1 VTWSHFVTWYGL
13 GMELTA
19 GPGDPYGPGTA
30 ARDAI
35 ERLANRW
42 TVLITYALEDGPTR
56 FNDLKNRLGVS
67 SQVLAR
73 VLRDLERD
81 GLINRRVFAEVPAR
95 VEYSLTTLG
104 GTMCS
109 PVHAIRTWA
118 ETVASDIAAA
128 RSAFDSRQTT
138 DDDILEL
145 PAITTHRTAATV
157 R

>member
-1 VTWSHFVTWYGL
+1 
-13 GMELTA
+13 MAPTA
-19 GPGDPYGPGTA
+19 RRDDPYRAGTPT
-30 ARDAI
+30 RDAI

-42 TVLITYALEDGPTR
+42 AILITYALEDGPTR

-81 GLINRRVFAEVPAR
+81 GLIDRRVYAEVPTR

-104 GTMCS
+104 GTMCA

-118 ETVASDIAAA
+118 ESVATDIAAA
-128 RSAFDSRQTT
+128 RTAFDAQLPRSS
-138 DDDILEL
+138 DDVPDL
-145 PAITTHRTAATV
+145 TMSTSHRATATV
-157 R
+157 H

>member
-1 VTWSHFVTWYGL
+1 
-13 GMELTA
+13 MKLTA
-19 GPGDPYGPGTA
+19 GPDDPYGPGTA

-81 GLINRRVFAEVPAR
+81 GLINRRVYAEVPAR

-118 ETVASDIAAA
+118 ETVATDIAAA
-128 RSAFDSRQTT
+128 RSAFDSQQRSQDGIGHSPTT
-138 DDDILEL
+138 ESR
-145 PAITTHRTAATV
+145 AVATV